1 MWFQNYTLPGTRWPS
16 INVDWAKEWLSSP
29 AVSIFRNKVKGLAC
43 TGVSTH
49 FLDRVRQYIF
59 SRLSGPYWLC
69 HSYSISLQHRESKL
83 WPGKLHL
90 QTQACGGCGVSDPWS
105 PVHASLACI
114 FAGSFQEILISIIH
128 QPEKTSA
135 RKLVH
140 LNAKLCRLFLNTRV
154 EYM

>member
-16 INVDWAKEWLSSP
+16 INVDWVKEWLSSP
-29 AVSIFRNKVKGLAC
+29 AISVFRKKVKGLARESAH
-43 TGVSTH
+43 TSWTRWDST
-49 FLDRVRQYIF
+49 FF

-69 HSYSISLQHRESKL
+69 HSYSISLQHCESKL

-105 PVHASLACI
+105 PVHVSLACI